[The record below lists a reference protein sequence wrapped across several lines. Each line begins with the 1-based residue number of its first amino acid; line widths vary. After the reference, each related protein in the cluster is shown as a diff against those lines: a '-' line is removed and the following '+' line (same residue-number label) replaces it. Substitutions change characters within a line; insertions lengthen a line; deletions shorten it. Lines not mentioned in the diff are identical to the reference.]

1 MKNLINRFAM
11 LAVLGSL
18 VCGVLVAGCGG
29 GGDEET
35 SSNTTTTTTVNKTDD
50 ES

>member
-1 MKNLINRFAM
+1 MKNLINRFAV

-29 GGDEET
+29 GGEEET
-35 SSNTTTTTTVNKTDD
+35 PAPGKNEVT
-50 ES
+50 EPAE

>member
-29 GGDEET
+29 GDEDVETPPVTNNATTPLAGDE
-35 SSNTTTTTTVNKTDD
+35 
-50 ES
+50 

>member
-1 MKNLINRFAM
+1 MKNWINRFAM

-29 GGDEET
+29 DDTTET
-35 SSNTTTTTTVNKTDD
+35 TNTTTTKTETETD
-50 ES
+50 E